1 MGHVCP
7 YMPMLNILCLKAEE
21 RLLVRKTKAEE
32 RLASILRAAQD
43 SGLVRLSLAES
54 RAVSQTLLREL
65 AH

>member
-7 YMPMLNILCLKAEE
+7 YMPMLNILYLKAEE

-32 RLASILRAAQD
+32 RLASILRAARD